1 MKYRTGMVKTKYIFI
16 TGGVSS
22 SLGKGITASSLGKL
36 LQARGFKVSLQKLDP
51 YVNVNSGM
59 LNPYEQGECFVTEDG
74 CEADMDLGHYE
85 RFLDF
90 CATRDSNVTTGRIY
104 QTVIQKERRG
114 DYLGKTVQ
122 VVPHITDEIKR
133 CIKLASAGGDCD
145 FVITE
150 VGGTV
155 GDIESHPFVESVRQ
169 LKWEMPDACLCIHL
183 TYVPY
188 LAASKEL
195 KTKPT
200 QHSVKVLLEAGVQPD
215 ILVLRTEHKLPKELK
230 RKVALFCNV
239 GESSVVEAIDL
250 PSIYE
255 APLKLREEGLDLAVL
270 NRFGMTSPHEPDLES
285 WTSFIHRM
293 KSATG
298 VVRVGL
304 VGKYVESPDA
314 YKSIGEALVHAATYL
329 NCRMEL
335 SLFQADQMSEENVV
349 RKLEGLDAVL
359 VAPGFGQRGEKGKIV
374 AAKYARLKNLP
385 FLGIGLGMQCAV
397 VEFARNVVGFFDA
410 ESKEMNSQTEHPIF
424 DLMTEEKSHLGTDG
438 TMRLGAYDC
447 QLKKGSL
454 AYEMYGTEVVRERHR
469 HRYEFNN
476 SYKEVFE
483 RAGMSFS
490 GINPQSGL
498 VEIIE
503 LPHLK
508 WFVGTQFHPEFK
520 STVLHPHPLFVGF
533 VKAAIENRQEK

>member
-1 MKYRTGMVKTKYIFI
+1 MRKTKYIFI

-74 CEADMDLGHYE
+74 YEADLDLGHYE
-85 RFLDF
+85 RFLDSP
-90 CATRDSNVTTGRIY
+90 TNRNSNVTTGRIY
-104 QTVIQKERRG
+104 QTVIQKERKG

-122 VVPHITDEIKR
+122 VVPHITEEIKR
-133 CIKLASAGGDCD
+133 CVKQAGSPDCD

-155 GDIESHPFVESVRQ
+155 GDIESHPFVESIRQ
-169 LKWEMPDACLCIHL
+169 LKWELPDECLCIHL

-195 KTKPT
+195 KTKPM
-200 QHSVKVLLEAGVQPD
+200 QHSVKVLLESGIQPD
-215 ILVLRTEHKLPKELK
+215 ILILRTEHKLPKELK

-239 GESSVVEAIDL
+239 MESSVIEALDL
-250 PSIYE
+250 PTSYE
-255 APLKLREEGLDLAVL
+255 APIRLHEEGLDSAVL
-270 NRFGMTSPHEPDLES
+270 KRFGIEASHEPDLTAWS
-285 WTSFIHRM
+285 AFLQRM
-293 KSATG
+293 KRATE
-298 VVRVGL
+298 VVRIGL
-304 VGKYVESPDA
+304 VGKYVESPEA
-314 YKSIGEALVHAATYL
+314 YRSIVEALVHAATYHD
-329 NCRMEL
+329 CRLEL
-335 SLFQADQMSEENVV
+335 SLYQADQMEEGNVA
-349 RKLEGLDAVL
+349 RKLEELDAVL
-359 VAPGFGQRGEKGKIV
+359 VAPGFGQRGENGKIV
-374 AAKYARLKNLP
+374 AAKYARLRNLP

-397 VEFARNVVGFFDA
+397 VEFARDVVGFFEA
-410 ESKEMNSQTEHPIF
+410 ESKEMNPQTEYPIF
-424 DLMTEEKSHLGTDG
+424 DLMVEEKSNLGTDG

-447 QLKKGSL
+447 QLKEGSL
-454 AYEMYGTEVVRERHR
+454 AHRMYGVDLVRERHR

-476 SYKEVFE
+476 KYKADFE
-483 RAGMSFS
+483 KAGMVFS

-498 VEIIE
+498 VEMVE

-520 STVLHPHPLFVGF
+520 STVLHPHPLFMGF
-533 VKAAIENRQEK
+533 IEAALKNRQEKK